1 MMAFPKRSPSRFRS
15 PAEAVLMSMSSGS
28 DAFDTM
34 GSAATGCTTAAADFR
49 ELGLERVFE
58 ADRRGDA
65 LSDCASGSDCTTDA
79 LGAAVRC
86 AAELA
91 VSLIRL
97 KVDRFSTRLET
108 SSSTDR

>member
-15 PAEAVLMSMSSGS
+15 AAEAVLMSMGS
-28 DAFDTM
+28 DCFDTI
-34 GSAATGCTTAAADFR
+34 GCSATGCTTGAADFR

-58 ADRRGDA
+58 AEGRGDA
-65 LSDCASGSDCTTDA
+65 LSDCGAGSNCTTDA
-79 LGAAVRC
+79 LGAAVGC

-91 VSLIRL
+91 VIRSLIRL